1 MWQMDEEKTL
11 TFSAAFRIFLLFYCN
26 LTPYRYYS
34 FNLLHSAIDK
44 FDDNVSRIELKKNE
58 SRLLV

>member
-11 TFSAAFRIFLLFYCN
+11 TFSDAFRIFLLFYCN